1 MLARGLEPARPP
13 PPAGSLQWQFNEHPA
28 GTHLVTVEFTIAR
41 LGSRQDILG
50 KRPVPTAY
58 FFVSMADATR
68 PDIGKYHIIELVGEG
83 AMGVVYRASDSVLDR
98 TVAIKVMNES
108 IARQEDLRKRFL
120 HEAQAA
126 ASLQHPNV
134 VSIYDLGEVDGHMF
148 IAMEF
153 VDGVDLE
160 KLLELGQ
167 PLSLQAKLDIIID
180 VLTGLTFAHKRG
192 IVHRDIKPANIRVT
206 EDGRAKIMDFGVA
219 HLASSSMTSTG
230 SFLGTPS
237 YMAPEQI
244 TEGKT
249 TPQTDIFAV
258 GGVLYQ
264 LLTLMKP
271 FEAPTLQNL
280 FFRIITEKPK
290 PVSEVMPGLPP
301 ALDRIVAKA
310 MAKEPSDR
318 YATALEMANELSA
331 VRAKLSGPAYP
342 ESVSLTA
349 SVSGALEMARKKESR
364 TRSLAYAVGGAVAAI
379 ALLVGW
385 SLIAKLRAPQNA
397 AAEQTAAVTTFS
409 GPATPTTTPP
419 ANMTE
424 NQVGTGSAPASS
436 GATTSQPPTPTPQ
449 KSTAGKETPAT
460 KTLRTVSP
468 PKTSQPKTTQQKVA
482 ARPSAPVSIS
492 APPTT
497 VQTTLQTPA
506 QNPLVQQQVTT
517 SPPVTQHPAETKPQ
531 EAAPPPAPPSPAT
544 RDDIAPLVEAYARAI
559 ESRDIGAIR
568 RVYPGLTSTQ
578 QQRWEAFFQSARS
591 INVTLRIA
599 SFDSSP
605 TGAEAR
611 LAGNYEFVSADGR
624 TERQPDTITASFRKE
639 GGVWRLVAVH

>member
-1 MLARGLEPARPP
+1 
-13 PPAGSLQWQFNEHPA
+13 
-28 GTHLVTVEFTIAR
+28 
-41 LGSRQDILG
+41 
-50 KRPVPTAY
+50 
-58 FFVSMADATR
+58 MADATR

-249 TPQTDIFAV
+249 TPQTDLFAV

-264 LLTLMKP
+264 LLTQMKP

-290 PVSEVMPGLPP
+290 PVSELMPGLPP

-349 SVSGALEMARKKESR
+349 SVSGALEMARKKQSR
-364 TRSLAYAVGGAVAAI
+364 TRSLLYAVGGAVAAI
-379 ALLVGW
+379 VLLVGW
-385 SLIAKLRAPQNA
+385 SLIAKARTPQNA
-397 AAEQTAAVTTFS
+397 VAEQPAAVTS
-409 GPATPTTTPP
+409 LGAPATQSTTAPP

-424 NQVGTGSAPASS
+424 NRLGTGTAPATSG
-436 GATTSQPPTPTPQ
+436 GATALPPAPTPE
-449 KSTAGKETPAT
+449 KSAASKESPAT
-460 KTLRTVSP
+460 KTVRTVTPPKTSP
-468 PKTSQPKTTQQKVA
+468 PKTTTVKTTQQKVA
-482 ARPSAPVSIS
+482 VH
-492 APPTT
+492 PTLPAST
-497 VQTTLQTPA
+497 PTMVQTTAQAPV
-506 QNPLVQQQVTT
+506 QNPVQQQLTT
-517 SPPVTQHPAETKPQ
+517 SPPVIQHPVDTKPQ
-531 EAAPPPAPPSPAT
+531 ETAPPPAPPTPAT
-544 RDDIAPLVEAYARAI
+544 RDDIAPIVEAYARAI

-568 RVYPGLTSTQ
+568 RVYPGMTSTQ
-578 QQRWEAFFQSARS
+578 QQRWETFFQSARS

-611 LAGNYEFVSADGR
+611 LAGSYEFVSADGR
-624 TERQPDTITASFRKE
+624 TERQPDTITAAFRKE
-639 GGVWRLVAVH
+639 GSSWRLVAVH